1 MFLIVSWECRDWGT
15 RAKER
20 GREGLR
26 GAEGQLRCQLVSDPR
41 RQGRLWTEGAV
52 GLRLSRFG
60 EGGPGPRTGDHDIDR
75 IRVNSGQSISIT
87 TQPHVSV
94 NSSRFSRQRNEM
106 LVRYQP
112 VAQPISPSFLKV
124 TQQCRCKSGAPL
136 IGRHG
141 GDTEVKA
148 NKV

>member
-1 MFLIVSWECRDWGT
+1 MGGHVLKREEG
-15 RAKER
+15 RAAR
-20 GREGLR
+20 GRGPIAMLTR
-26 GAEGQLRCQLVSDPR
+26 LVIWAYVSDPR

-60 EGGPGPRTGDHDIDR
+60 EGGPGPRTGAGGRSRHDR

-94 NSSRFSRQRNEM
+94 NSSPFSRQRNEM
-106 LVRYQP
+106 LVGHQP

-148 NKV
+148 NKA